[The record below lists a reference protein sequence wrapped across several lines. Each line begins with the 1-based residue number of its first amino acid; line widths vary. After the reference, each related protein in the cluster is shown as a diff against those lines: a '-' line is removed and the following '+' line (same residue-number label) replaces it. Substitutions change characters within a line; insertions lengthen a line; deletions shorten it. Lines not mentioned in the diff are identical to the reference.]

1 MGGFAPPP
9 PSLHDFTP
17 LSLGLLCARSG
28 SRGARDSLKV
38 DSSFCRGDL
47 HGKRYSEELKI
58 EAVKRVVE
66 RVYALPSD

>member
-1 MGGFAPPP
+1 
-9 PSLHDFTP
+9 LQ
-17 LSLGLLCARSG
+17 
-28 SRGARDSLKV
+28 
-38 DSSFCRGDL
+38 GDL